1 MNSLG
6 SQKGD
11 GLEKVVVVLPAYNA
25 AGTLENTFKQFP
37 KDFRAHF
44 ILVDDHSQDRTVELA
59 KSLNIDTVIKHDSNF
74 GYGANQ
80 KTCYREALRQGAT
93 IIVMLHPDS
102 QYNPQLVPVFV
113 ELIKSKTCDI
123 VLGNRIRSRRDALLG
138 GMPKYKYYANRAL
151 TLVANICLGTNLGD
165 FHTGFR
171 VYSRAVLES
180 VSWESNAN
188 DFSFDPEL
196 LTKAVLLGF
205 RIGDVPILPA
215 AISLMLHPSISKIL
229 LCMDLKCSLYYSNI
243 FGRGLN
249 GHKISTGV
257 INAEN
262 TGCKH
267 DRRGQE
273 KAGAEPF

>member
-1 MNSLG
+1 MRSLRDEHARAMNTLG
-6 SQKGD
+6 SQ

-25 AGTLENTFKQFP
+25 ARTLENTFRQFP

-44 ILVDDHSQDRTVELA
+44 ILVDDHSQDRTVEVA

-113 ELIKSKTCDI
+113 ELIKSRTCDI

-151 TLVANICLGTNLGD
+151 TLAANICLGTNLGD

-188 DFSFDPEL
+188 DFSFDPEF

-205 RIGDVPILPA
+205 RIGDVPIPCSYPPHA
-215 AISLMLHPSISKIL
+215 SSIDFQNSVVYGFKMLLIL
-229 LCMDLKCSLYYSNI
+229 LKYLLTRLRMATN
-243 FGRGLN
+243 LN
-249 GHKISTGV
+249 
-257 INAEN
+257 
-262 TGCKH
+262 KH
-267 DRRGQE
+267 HQR
-273 KAGAEPF
+273 